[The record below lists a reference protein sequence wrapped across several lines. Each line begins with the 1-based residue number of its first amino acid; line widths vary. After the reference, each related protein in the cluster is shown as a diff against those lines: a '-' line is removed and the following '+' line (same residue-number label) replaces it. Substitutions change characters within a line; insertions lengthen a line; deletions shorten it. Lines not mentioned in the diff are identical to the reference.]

1 MSTLAER
8 AILTTLN
15 VSQWTARKL
24 DRDETLSVN
33 RKHGLAI
40 EAARVN
46 KNLLPTKN
54 NELQVLQQVTGM
66 IRKDFDRHTLPWSV
80 DGMRILKSEAYMEFS
95 QEVNH
100 WRDQWESA
108 RDTFIRAYPL
118 LKAEACTALGSMYDE
133 SDYPRADDLHH
144 RFRFD
149 IRFMPIADERDWR
162 IDVGDEAKAQLQA
175 DIRAQLEEVE
185 ANAMS
190 EAWSR
195 VHEVVEK
202 TVERLANPENIFR
215 DSLIDNAI
223 DLCAI
228 MPSLNISNDHDME
241 EVRKTIE
248 RTLARF
254 SGNVDAL
261 RHDPIERE
269 DAAHALADV
278 MRKMAG
284 YMPQRA
290 A

>member
-1 MSTLAER
+1 MSLSER

-24 DRDETLSVN
+24 DNDETLAVN

-40 EAARVN
+40 QAARVN

-66 IRKDFDRHTLPWSV
+66 IRKDFDKHTLPWSV
-80 DGMRILKSEAYMEFS
+80 DGMRILKSEAYMDFS
-95 QEVNH
+95 KEVRG
-100 WRDQWESA
+100 WQDSWEHA

-118 LKAEACTALGSMYDE
+118 LKAEACTALGSMYDD
-133 SDYPRADDLHH
+133 SDYPSSDDLYH

-149 IRFMPIADERDWR
+149 VRFMPIADDRDWR
-162 IDVGDEAKAQLQA
+162 IDVGDDVKAQLQA

-185 ANAMS
+185 AAAMG

-195 VHEVVEK
+195 VSDVLEK
-202 TVERLANPENIFR
+202 TVERLANPGAIFR
-215 DSLIDNAI
+215 DSLVDNAI
-223 DLCAI
+223 ELCAI
-228 MPSLNISNDHDME
+228 MPSLNISNDPDME
-241 EVRKTIE
+241 DVRRTIE
-248 RTLARF
+248 RTLAKF